1 MWSEFDDEM
10 HQPIL
15 VDGKAVVTVWI
26 NQFTD
31 TDCGGGYLE
40 VQTLIACCCTSDSA
54 LCNRPGRLV
63 QHIRHQEIATP
74 TEVRP
79 ES

>member
-1 MWSEFDDEM
+1 MWSEFEDEAY
-10 HQPIL
+10 QPIL

-40 VQTLIACCCTSDSA
+40 VQTLTACCCLPDSA
-54 LCNRPGRLV
+54 LCTDVV
-63 QHIRHQEIATP
+63 QHIRHQEIGTAT
-74 TEVRP
+74 EAGA

>member
-1 MWSEFDDEM
+1 MWSEFEDEM
-10 HQPIL
+10 YQPIL

-40 VQTLIACCCTSDSA
+40 VQTLTACAA
-54 LCNRPGRLV
+54 LLTRP
-63 QHIRHQEIATP
+63 
-74 TEVRP
+74 
-79 ES
+79 